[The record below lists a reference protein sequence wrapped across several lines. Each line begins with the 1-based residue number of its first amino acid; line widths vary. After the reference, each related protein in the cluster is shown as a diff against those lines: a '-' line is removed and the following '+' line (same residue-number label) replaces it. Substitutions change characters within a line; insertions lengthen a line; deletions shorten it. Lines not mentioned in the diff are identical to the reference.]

1 MAKTPFERAGEAGIN
16 VDTRSGAPARS
27 YNSVNNHP
35 AKVSPDAVKVKDEI
49 KVDVAKVE
57 DEAVAKPE
65 AKVKKVTK
73 KSQKLD

>member
-49 KVDVAKVE
+49 KVEVAKVE
-57 DEAVAKPE
+57 DEAV